1 MKGTH
6 LTFLGGNETVTGS
19 RHLIRSPGGS
29 VLVDCGMFQGYKSQR
44 LRNWEAPP
52 FEPASI
58 DAVLL
63 THAHLD
69 HSGLLPRLHA
79 QGFRGPV
86 YATRATA
93 ALCDLLLRDAGRL
106 QEEDARFAGKH
117 GFSRHAQPL
126 PLYTEEDAA
135 AVLRQF
141 RSVEYGHEF
150 VAGGVAC
157 RFSHAGHLLGAAS
170 IAVRAGGSDV
180 LFSGD
185 LGRDTDPVVLPPDPP
200 PAADLVVIESTYGDR
215 LHPAVDPA
223 AAIEDL
229 ARHAAARGAV
239 MIVPSFAVGR
249 AQALCLL
256 LSRAMDAGRIPHMPL
271 YLDSPMA
278 IGATQAYERHPELH
292 RLTRADLDAMHR
304 RVTPLRTA
312 AESKHVGTRSGP
324 MIVVAASGM
333 ATGGRV
339 LHHLKQRAPEPRNL
353 IVLSGYQAGGTRG
366 AALARGERLLRIHGE
381 DVTVRAEVAQVDS
394 LSAHADADG
403 LMAWLRRA
411 PRVPNHVHV
420 VHGEPEAADA
430 LRKRIERELGCGASV
445 ARFGDS
451 VRL

>member
-1 MKGTH
+1 MTGTS
-6 LTFLGGNETVTGS
+6 LRFLGGNETVTGS
-19 RHLIRSPGGS
+19 RHLIESAGGS
-29 VLVDCGMFQGYKSQR
+29 VLVDCGMFQGYKSLR

-52 FEPASI
+52 FDPGAI

-79 QGFRGPV
+79 QGFRGTV
-86 YATRATA
+86 FATRATT
-93 ALCDLLLRDAGRL
+93 ALCELLLRDAGRL

-126 PLYTEEDAA
+126 PLYTEEDAI
-135 AVLRQF
+135 AVLRRF
-141 RSVEYGHEF
+141 RSVEFEQPF
-150 VAGGVAC
+150 ETAGLTC
-157 RFSHAGHLLGAAS
+157 RYTHAGHLLGAAS
-170 IAVRAGGSDV
+170 IAMRAGGTDL

-185 LGRDTDPVVLPPDPP
+185 LGRDTDPVMLPPDPP
-200 PAADLVVIESTYGDR
+200 PAADRIIIESTYGDR
-215 LHPAVDPA
+215 VHPAIDPA
-223 AAIEDL
+223 AAVEDL
-229 ARHAAARGAV
+229 ARRAAKRGAV
-239 MIVPSFAVGR
+239 MVVPSFAVGR

-256 LSRAMDAGRIPHMPL
+256 LARAMEARRIPRMPV

-292 RLTRADLDAMHR
+292 RLSRADLDAMHR
-304 RVTPLRTA
+304 VVTPLRTS
-312 AESKHVGTRSGP
+312 AESKHVGSRHGP

-339 LHHLKQRAPEPRNL
+339 LHHLKLRAPDPRNL

-366 AALARGERLLRIHGE
+366 AALARGESTLRIHGE
-381 DVTVRAEVAQVDS
+381 DIPVNAEVAQVEA

-411 PRVPNHVHV
+411 PRLPQHVHV
-420 VHGEPEAADA
+420 VHGEPDAADA
-430 LRKRIERELGCGASV
+430 LRKRIERELGCEATV
-445 ARFGDS
+445 ARFGDA
-451 VRL
+451 VAL